1 MIVSMFQLLIELP
14 ESYSIKDKR
23 RIVKSIKD
31 KMRVRFHLSCA
42 EIDLQESL
50 RFAQLGAALVSNS
63 SEFGETVLQKA
74 LSSIE
79 NDFSLRI
86 HDAQITSERYE

>member
-1 MIVSMFQLLIELP
+1 MFQLLIELP
-14 ESYSIKDKR
+14 ETSSIKDKR

-31 KMRVRFHLSCA
+31 RMRIRFHLSCA
-42 EIDLQESL
+42 ETDLQESL

-63 SEFGETVLQKA
+63 AEFGESVMRKA
-74 LSSIE
+74 LASIE

-86 HDAQITSERYE
+86 HDSQIASERFD

>member
-14 ESYSIKDKR
+14 EASSLKDKR
-23 RIVKSIKD
+23 RVVKSIKD
-31 KMRVRFHLSCA
+31 RMRIRFHLSCA
-42 EIDLQESL
+42 ETDLQESL

-63 SEFGETVLQKA
+63 AEFGESVMRKA
-74 LSSIE
+74 LASIE

-86 HDAQITSERYE
+86 HDSQIASERFD

>member
-50 RFAQLGAALVSNS
+50 RFAQLGAAMVSNS

>member
-1 MIVSMFQLLIELP
+1 MFQLLVELP
-14 ESYSIKDKR
+14 ETYSIKDKR

-63 SEFGETVLQKA
+63 AEFGETVLQKA

-79 NDFSLRI
+79 RDFSLRI
-86 HDAQITSERYE
+86 HDSQITSERYD

>member
-1 MIVSMFQLLIELP
+1 MFQLLIELP

-23 RIVKSIKD
+23 RVVKSIKD
-31 KMRVRFHLSCA
+31 RMRVRFHLSCA

-63 SEFGETVLQKA
+63 AEFGETVLRKA

-79 NDFSLRI
+79 NDFCLRI
-86 HDAQITSERYE
+86 HDAQIASERYE